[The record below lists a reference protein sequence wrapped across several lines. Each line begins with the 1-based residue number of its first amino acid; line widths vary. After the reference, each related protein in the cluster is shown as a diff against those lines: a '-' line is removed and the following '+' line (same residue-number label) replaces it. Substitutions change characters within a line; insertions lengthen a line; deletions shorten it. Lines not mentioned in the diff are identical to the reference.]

1 MPTAELWDRKNRKL
15 PQYQPPSPSVPHSLC
30 RNELCCAKK
39 SALWENFSLGKRD
52 WSGLISA
59 VTTRLSRLGTSL
71 WFLQQPQNSWK
82 LLKKGWVTSKCK
94 VCAQP
99 VKNPPCRSNNLPL
112 GRATVSLECAERMWL
127 PFVGSFLQPFSPQA
141 QPKQRAKALE
151 LIGFLKLLIPP
162 SLPAS
167 SVCLHSP
174 GII

>member
-1 MPTAELWDRKNRKL
+1 MPTAEPWDRKNRKL
-15 PQYQPPSPSVPHSLC
+15 PQDQPPSPSVPHSLC
-30 RNELCCAKK
+30 RNELCCARNLLYERTFPWGKGIDLVW
-39 SALWENFSLGKRD
+39 SLLW
-52 WSGLISA
+52 
-59 VTTRLSRLGTSL
+59 
-71 WFLQQPQNSWK
+71 PQDFPGWEPPCDSCSSHKTPGSCW
-82 LLKKGWVTSKCK
+82 KGWVTSKCK

-112 GRATVSLECAERMWL
+112 GRATVILECAERMWL